1 MNKNYK
7 LGLYEKAMPSTL
19 SWDEKFQEAKNAG
32 FDYIEISIDE
42 SATKLARLEYTE
54 KQILNIV
61 ETGRNI
67 GMCLG
72 SICLSG
78 HRKYPL
84 GGEDPRSM
92 EIMEK
97 AIRFAR
103 IAGIPVIQ
111 LAGYDVYYT
120 ESTKETRE
128 KFAINLK
135 KATMLAA
142 REGILLGFETM
153 ETKFMDT
160 VEKSMKFVNMIN
172 SPYLN
177 VYPDLGNLTNASLIY
192 NKSVEEDLITG
203 KGKIIAT
210 HIKETVPGKYR
221 EIPFN
226 TGYVDFKSVIDKAWE
241 LGSRRFV
248 TELWYTGSE
257 NWRDDIAF
265 ASSFSR
271 SFLDKEVN

>member
-1 MNKNYK
+1 MSKSYK
-7 LGLYEKAMPSTL
+7 LGLYEKAMPSSL
-19 SWDEKFQEAKNAG
+19 SWIDKFSAAKEAG
-32 FDYIEISIDE
+32 FDYVEISIDE
-42 SATKLARLEYTE
+42 SDEKLARLEYTE
-54 KQILNIV
+54 EQILKIV
-61 ETGRNI
+61 EDGRALD
-67 GMCLG
+67 MCLG

-84 GGEDPRSM
+84 GGDDVKSL

-120 ESTKETRE
+120 ESTE
-128 KFAINLK
+128 KSVDKFITNLA
-135 KATMLAA
+135 KATQLAA

-153 ETKFMDT
+153 ETPFMDT
-160 VEKSMKFVNMIN
+160 VEKSMIYVNMIN

-177 VYPDLGNLTNASLIY
+177 VYPDLGNLTNSSLIY
-192 NKSVEEDLITG
+192 SKRVEDDLLFA

-210 HIKETVPGKYR
+210 HIKETVVGKYR

-226 TGYVDFKSVIDKAWE
+226 TGHVNFKSVINRAWE
-241 LGSRRFV
+241 LGARRFV
-248 TELWYTGSE
+248 TELWYTGSDS
-257 NWRDDIAF
+257 WREDITF
-265 ASSFSR
+265 AASFAR
-271 SFLDKEVN
+271 SFLDKEEN

>member
-7 LGLYEKAMPSTL
+7 LGLYEKAMPSVL
-19 SWDEKFQEAKNAG
+19 SWSEKFQEAKAAG
-32 FDYIEISIDE
+32 FDYVEISIDE
-42 SATKLARLEYTE
+42 SADKLARLEYSE
-54 KQILNIV
+54 GQILKIV
-61 ETGRNI
+61 EAGRSLGI
-67 GMCLG
+67 CLG

-84 GGEDPRSM
+84 GGENPRSM
-92 EIMEK
+92 EIMEN
-97 AIRFAR
+97 AIRFAK

-120 ESTKETRE
+120 ESTKETVD
-128 KFAINLK
+128 KFATNLK
-135 KATMLAA
+135 KATMIAA
-142 REGILLGFETM
+142 SEGILLGFETM
-153 ETKFMDT
+153 ETPFMDT
-160 VEKSMKFVNMIN
+160 VEKSMKFVNMVD

-192 NKSVEEDLITG
+192 KKSVEEDLMSG

-210 HIKETVPGKYR
+210 HIKETVVGKYR

-226 TGYVDFKSVIDKAWE
+226 TGHVNFKSVIDKAWE

-257 NWRDDIAF
+257 KWREDIAF
-265 ASSFSR
+265 ASSFAR
-271 SFLDKEVN
+271 SFLDKEDN